1 MDTRS
6 VGAPSRR
13 KIGVAAAST
22 LCAAALLL
30 TAPLTHAAN
39 GGAPQSFTDVQYAVI
54 QPDSPGGCP
63 FAVSWT
69 ATGAGKTIAAPNG
82 LTLSISPRLNVT
94 VTNLSD
100 PTKSVVLNATG
111 AFHQTTDNG
120 VTTTV
125 VTGRNL
131 LTDPQAGMVLALGTF
146 SFAFD
151 AAGNLVQPLSGTGQL
166 VNVCDLIA

>member
-6 VGAPSRR
+6 AGTPSRR
-13 KIGVAAAST
+13 KVGVAAAST

-39 GGAPQSFTDVQYAVI
+39 GGAPQPFTNVEYPVI
-54 QPDSPGGCP
+54 QANSPGGCP
-63 FAVSWT
+63 FDVSWT
-69 ATGAGKTIAAPNG
+69 ATGAGKTIAVPNG
-82 LTLSISPRLNVT
+82 LTIAISPRLNVT

-131 LTDPQAGMVLALGTF
+131 LTDPYAGMVLALGTF
-146 SFAFD
+146 SFGFD
-151 AAGNLVQPLSGTGQL
+151 AAGTLVQPLTGTGQL